1 MTTETTSTH
10 ERRTATGGQSIQGTT
25 PRPGTVSD
33 AQAGPGPLQATRN
46 AGNTTAS
53 QRSRQTGFLPRA
65 KALNARL
72 QWQEW
77 PEATA
82 QLSNLPAHTRTVDL
96 WKALSPYG
104 RIVYI
109 QIFRAER
116 GSNKC
121 RGRVRFSPVPEKSFW
136 NTGVFSLQVG
146 DSWVKTVNVVLLEPR
161 SAEMIKSPVTGAEYP
176 ADMRMNPAALEF
188 GFLSQATT
196 MNTMRRIEHLGNGG
210 HNLTMTARLKPKKL
224 CIEFSCLIPDPGRD
238 DPGTR
243 KAETVGGKPDR
254 ISEFRVDIRF
264 SSITRLYQVEMTG
277 GHWAL
282 VIPLAFPPA
291 AYKRKKNLEHSHRDD
306 NREWGDYEAW
316 QRVGEVTYDTT
327 WARNTPTSLNR
338 PFQHVDVGRWTTY
351 RLLFGEADRPR
362 WLSMKSALQDF
373 NIHIVEISS
382 RDFTTRAGSRSEL
395 WTTLDAPATSTAE
408 TDLRLLHS
416 ETSVHLP
423 FDVRYQLEVAISRNV
438 FPEQSVTLDFLRELS
453 RLGEN
458 SSSRITNRA
467 RNILEYAVDQS
478 KQEKPLDPMTLLQDP
493 NALTHYSD
501 IQTKEHL
508 GLVRKVIVTPSTI
521 HLCTPAYEFTNRVL
535 RQYSKNID
543 LFIRVQFTDEESEGR
558 ISSVPDSDRNDNLFN
573 RVFRTLENG
582 LVVGGRHYHF
592 LAFGNSQFREHGA
605 YFFCSTEAQ
614 TCVDIRNW
622 MGDFNHI
629 RVVAKYASRLGQC
642 FSTTRAPRGM
652 SFNHIIQEIPD
663 IERNGWCF
671 SDGVGRIGMPLAQA
685 LADKLHMTKRN
696 TPSAFQFRLGGSK
709 GILVTWD
716 HAKWNEIHLRS
727 SQKKFTALAKNIEII
742 RSSRF
747 SAATLNRQT
756 IAILGCLGVPDA
768 VFVDLTKHQ
777 LADYQDAMTNAGTAT
792 RLLGRFLDENGV
804 TTSMADMIAHGFLE
818 TNEPFL
824 QTALQL
830 WQAWSM
836 KMLREKARVVV
847 EQGAMLLGC
856 VDETHTLRGYTDSDQ
871 SDFTGNREALPQIFL
886 QVPGL
891 EDPDDYRVITG
902 LCVVGRNPSLH
913 PGDLR
918 VVEAVDVA
926 ELHHLRDVVVFPA
939 KGDRDIPS
947 MCSGGDLDGDDYF
960 VFWDPRLIPEEWN
973 YPPMH
978 HDAVKPTVLERDVL
992 TRDITRFFVEYMKN
1006 DSLGQI
1012 ANAHV
1017 AMADK
1022 LAEGP
1027 KSDICVELARLHS
1040 NAVDYVK
1047 TGRQAHMVS
1056 RLRPES
1062 WPHFMGKPSKTY
1074 RSGRVLGQLYD
1085 MVSTVAFKPKYDGP
1099 FDERIL
1105 RRYQLGDEILAKARQ
1120 IKSQYDI
1127 AMRRIMNQ
1135 REIATEFEIWS
1146 AFVMSK
1152 PRVGTE
1158 YKVQEDMGVAM
1169 AGLKERFVAA
1179 CLEASG
1185 AQEHE
1190 TEVFYPFIAA
1200 TYRVTWEEVQ
1210 VALQQCKETRL
1221 VAGHHVPKRQMTA
1234 EQMPLISFP
1243 WVFHHELGRIAAA
1256 SGGSG
1261 MALDAVTMP
1270 RVVQVAEGETPAHDG
1285 AVYELSNGSVMHR
1298 GTELFTGAAAVD
1310 ELDGEDDGDPGNGN
1324 DNNIND
1330 KTGSGTVEAAQA
1342 DGDGTIEPEDVGA
1355 STGEGTEGTE
1365 DTKDTEDTG
1374 EEVEVEAE
1382 DGLDTLMERLGL

>member
-1 MTTETTSTH
+1 MPTNSTDTQG
-10 ERRTATGGQSIQGTT
+10 EWTVTGRKSIQGIIS
-25 PRPGTVSD
+25 RPSTSSD
-33 AQAGPGPLQATRN
+33 VQAGPEPLLATCN
-46 AGNTTAS
+46 VGLATVS
-53 QRSRQTGFLPRA
+53 QRPCQTDSLPRA
-65 KALNARL
+65 KALNAKL
-72 QWQEW
+72 TWQEW
-77 PEATA
+77 PEVTV
-82 QLSNLPAHTRTVDL
+82 QLSNLPTHTRTADL

-104 RIVYI
+104 RIIFI
-109 QIFRAER
+109 QISRAEY

-121 RGRVRFSPVPEKSFW
+121 RGRVRFSPVPETSFW
-136 NTGVFSLQVG
+136 NTGVLSLQVG
-146 DSWVKTVNVVLLEPR
+146 RTRVKTVGARLLEPR
-161 SAEMIKSPVTGAEYP
+161 PVEMVKSTVTGANYP
-176 ADMRMNPAALEF
+176 ADIRMNPAALEF
-188 GFLSQATT
+188 GFLSQETT
-196 MNTMRRIEHLGNGG
+196 MNIMRRIEHLGNGK
-210 HNLTMTARLKPKKL
+210 HSLTMTLRLKPKKL
-224 CIEFSCLIPDPGRD
+224 CIEFPCLIPDPRKNY
-238 DPGTR
+238 PGNQETEAVCGKER
-243 KAETVGGKPDR
+243 K
-254 ISEFRVDIRF
+254 SEFRVEIRF
-264 SSITRLYQVEMTG
+264 SSITKLYQVEMNV

-282 VIPLAFPPA
+282 VIPLASPPA
-291 AYKRKKNLEHSHRDD
+291 FYKRKKNLESSHRDD
-306 NREWGDYEAW
+306 RREWGDYEAW

-327 WARNTPTSLNR
+327 WARSTPTSLSR

-351 RLLFGEADRPR
+351 RLLFSEADRPR
-362 WLSMKSALQDF
+362 WSSVKSAFQDF
-373 NIHIVEISS
+373 NVHVVDTSTQ
-382 RDFTTRAGSRSEL
+382 DFTTRVGSQSEL

-416 ETSVHLP
+416 EESVYLP

-453 RLGEN
+453 RLGGH

-478 KQEKPLDPMTLLQDP
+478 KQKRPLDPMVLLKDP
-493 NALTHYSD
+493 SALTHYSD

-521 HLCTPAYEFTNRVL
+521 HLCTPTYEFTNRVL

-582 LVVGGRHYHF
+582 LVVGGRHYQF

-605 YFFCSTEAQ
+605 YFFCPTEAQ
-614 TCVDIRNW
+614 TCDDIRNW

-652 SFNHIIQEIPD
+652 SFNHIIQEVPD
-663 IERNGWCF
+663 IEKNGWCF
-671 SDGVGRIGMPLAQA
+671 SDGVGRIGVPLAQA
-685 LADKLHMTKRN
+685 VADKLRLTRRT
-696 TPSAFQFRLGGSK
+696 TPSAFQFRLGGNK

-716 HAKWNEIHLRS
+716 HAKWNEIHLRP
-727 SQKKFTALAKNIEII
+727 SQKKFTALAKSIEII
-742 RSSRF
+742 RPSRF

-756 IAILGCLGVPDA
+756 IAILSCLGVHDA
-768 VFVDLTKHQ
+768 VFVDLAKHQ
-777 LADYQDAMTNAGTAT
+777 LAGYQLAMTDAGTAT
-792 RLLGRFLDENGV
+792 RLLGRFIDENGV

-824 QTALQL
+824 ETILQL
-830 WQAWSM
+830 WRAWSM

-847 EQGAMLLGC
+847 EQGAMLFGC
-856 VDETHTLRGYTDSDQ
+856 VDETYTLRGCTNLDQ
-871 SDFTGNREALPQIFL
+871 SDFTRNREALAQIFL
-886 QVPGL
+886 QVPSL

-918 VVEAVDVA
+918 VVEAVDIA
-926 ELHHLRDVVVFPA
+926 ELHHLRDVVIFPA

-960 VFWDPRLIPEEWN
+960 VLWDHRLVPEEWN

-978 HDAVKPTVLERDVL
+978 HDAIKPTVLDRDVL
-992 TRDITRFFVEYMKN
+992 VRDITRFFVEYMKN

-1022 LAEGP
+1022 LVEGP
-1027 KSDICVELARLHS
+1027 KSDVCIELAKLHS

-1047 TGRQAHMVS
+1047 TGLQAHMKS

-1074 RSGRVLGQLYD
+1074 RSGRVLGKLYD
-1085 MVSTVAFKPKYDGP
+1085 MVSTIDFAPKYDGP

-1105 RRYQLGDEILAKARQ
+1105 RRYQLDDEILAKARQ

-1146 AFVMSK
+1146 TFVMSK
-1152 PRVGTE
+1152 PRIGTE
-1158 YKVQEDMGVAM
+1158 YKVQEDIGVAM

-1185 AQEHE
+1185 AQERE

-1210 VALQQCKETRL
+1210 VALQQCKETRV
-1221 VAGHHVPKRQMTA
+1221 VAGHHMPKRRLTA

-1256 SGGSG
+1256 SDDKG
-1261 MALDAVTMP
+1261 MALDEVTVP
-1270 RVVQVAEGETPAHDG
+1270 RVVQVAEGETPAYDG
-1285 AVYELSNGSVMHR
+1285 VVYELGNGSVMHR
-1298 GTELFTGAAAVD
+1298 GTELFTGAGAVD
-1310 ELDGEDDGDPGNGN
+1310 ELDGEEDGGSSSSKNNDDD
-1324 DNNIND
+1324 DDEDDD
-1330 KTGSGTVEAAQA
+1330 KDDEETGSGTDKMGQA
-1342 DGDGTIEPEDVGA
+1342 GNDGPAGPDDVGGA
-1355 STGEGTEGTE
+1355 GS
-1365 DTKDTEDTG
+1365 DTEDTG
-1374 EEVEVEAE
+1374 EEVQVEAE
-1382 DGLDTLMERLGL
+1382 EGLDKLMERLGL